1 MRAVVQ
7 RVSEAFVEVEGE
19 VVGRIGLGL
28 LVLLGVGQKDSLE
41 DALYLARKIV
51 NLRVFPDAQDKMN
64 LSLKDVGGEVL
75 LVSQFTL
82 YADTRKGN
90 RPSFAKAA
98 MEGSTYLK
106 LPRVLQWLTGNIGFH
121 HIHHLA
127 PKIPNYLLPEV
138 QEKVDLVKVAPT
150 VTLKDAFRIAF
161 ADMHLHDEKRRKL
174 VGFKEAHRLL
184 REGSAAHEGV

>member
-1 MRAVVQ
+1 MVQ

-98 MEGSTYLK
+98 PPDQGKRLYEAALEAFLQQGVHVETGVYGAHM
-106 LPRVLQWLTGNIGFH
+106 RV
-121 HIHHLA
+121 HLVNDG
-127 PKIPNYLLPEV
+127 P
-138 QEKVDLVKVAPT
+138 
-150 VTLKDAFRIAF
+150 VTLFLDSEERFRP
-161 ADMHLHDEKRRKL
+161 R
-174 VGFKEAHRLL
+174 
-184 REGSAAHEGV
+184 

>member
-51 NLRVFPDAQDKMN
+51 NLRVFHDAQDKMN

-98 MEGSTYLK
+98 PPDQGKRLYEAALEAFLQQGVHVETGVYGAHM
-106 LPRVLQWLTGNIGFH
+106 RV
-121 HIHHLA
+121 HLVNDG
-127 PKIPNYLLPEV
+127 P
-138 QEKVDLVKVAPT
+138 
-150 VTLKDAFRIAF
+150 VTLFLDSEERFRP
-161 ADMHLHDEKRRKL
+161 R
-174 VGFKEAHRLL
+174 
-184 REGSAAHEGV
+184 

>member
-28 LVLLGVGQKDSLE
+28 LVLLGVGQKDGLE

-98 MEGSTYLK
+98 PPDQGKRLYEAATRAFLQQGVHVETGVYGAHM
-106 LPRVLQWLTGNIGFH
+106 RV
-121 HIHHLA
+121 HLVNDG
-127 PKIPNYLLPEV
+127 P
-138 QEKVDLVKVAPT
+138 
-150 VTLKDAFRIAF
+150 VTLFLDSEERFRP
-161 ADMHLHDEKRRKL
+161 R
-174 VGFKEAHRLL
+174 
-184 REGSAAHEGV
+184 

>member
-41 DALYLARKIV
+41 DALYPARKIV
-51 NLRVFPDAQDKMN
+51 NLRVLPDAQDKMN

-98 MEGSTYLK
+98 PPDQGKRLYEAALEAFLQQGVHVETGVYGAHM
-106 LPRVLQWLTGNIGFH
+106 RV
-121 HIHHLA
+121 HLVNDG
-127 PKIPNYLLPEV
+127 P
-138 QEKVDLVKVAPT
+138 
-150 VTLKDAFRIAF
+150 VTLFLDSEERFRP
-161 ADMHLHDEKRRKL
+161 R
-174 VGFKEAHRLL
+174 
-184 REGSAAHEGV
+184 

>member
-19 VVGRIGLGL
+19 VVARTGLGL

-98 MEGSTYLK
+98 PPDQGKRLYEAALEAFLQQGVHVETGVYGAHM
-106 LPRVLQWLTGNIGFH
+106 RV
-121 HIHHLA
+121 HLVNDG
-127 PKIPNYLLPEV
+127 P
-138 QEKVDLVKVAPT
+138 
-150 VTLKDAFRIAF
+150 VTLFLDSEERFRP
-161 ADMHLHDEKRRKL
+161 R
-174 VGFKEAHRLL
+174 
-184 REGSAAHEGV
+184 

>member
-98 MEGSTYLK
+98 PPDQGKRLYEAALEAFLQQGVHVETGVYGAHMRVHLVNDGPVPLFLDSEERFR
-106 LPRVLQWLTGNIGFH
+106 PR
-121 HIHHLA
+121 
-127 PKIPNYLLPEV
+127 
-138 QEKVDLVKVAPT
+138 
-150 VTLKDAFRIAF
+150 
-161 ADMHLHDEKRRKL
+161 
-174 VGFKEAHRLL
+174 
-184 REGSAAHEGV
+184 

>member
-28 LVLLGVGQKDSLE
+28 LVLLGVGKKDNLE

-51 NLRVFPDAQDKMN
+51 NLRVFPDDQGKMN
-64 LSLKDVGGEVL
+64 LSLKEVGGEVL

-90 RPSFAKAA
+90 RPSFVQAA
-98 MEGSTYLK
+98 PPDVGKRLYEEAIEAFLQQGVHVETGVYGAHM
-106 LPRVLQWLTGNIGFH
+106 RV
-121 HIHHLA
+121 HLVNNG
-127 PKIPNYLLPEV
+127 P
-138 QEKVDLVKVAPT
+138 
-150 VTLKDAFRIAF
+150 VTLILDSEERFRP
-161 ADMHLHDEKRRKL
+161 R
-174 VGFKEAHRLL
+174 
-184 REGSAAHEGV
+184 

>member
-41 DALYLARKIV
+41 DALCLARKIV

-82 YADTRKGN
+82 YADVRKGR
-90 RPSFAKAA
+90 RPSFIAA
-98 MEGSTYLK
+98 ARPEQAEPLYRHFCTLLAAEG
-106 LPRVLQWLTGNIGFH
+106 V
-121 HIHHLA
+121 A
-127 PKIPNYLLPEV
+127 V
-138 QEKVDLVKVAPT
+138 QEGVFQAEMQVALVNEGP
-150 VTLKDAFRIAF
+150 VTIWIDTGEL
-161 ADMHLHDEKRRKL
+161 
-174 VGFKEAHRLL
+174 
-184 REGSAAHEGV
+184 S

>member
-1 MRAVVQ
+1 MVQ

-82 YADTRKGN
+82 CADTRKGN

-98 MEGSTYLK
+98 PPDQGKRLYEAALEAFLQQGVHVETGVYGAHM
-106 LPRVLQWLTGNIGFH
+106 RV
-121 HIHHLA
+121 HLVNDG
-127 PKIPNYLLPEV
+127 P
-138 QEKVDLVKVAPT
+138 
-150 VTLKDAFRIAF
+150 VTLFLDSGERFRP
-161 ADMHLHDEKRRKL
+161 R
-174 VGFKEAHRLL
+174 
-184 REGSAAHEGV
+184 